1 MADKKLLG
9 TYLYEL
15 KPVIDTSAWRNA
27 AGDID
32 KAIKSGSKI
41 SYDEWSGK
49 KRAYSETIREIARVE
64 KQLKTLDE
72 MLNKTKDESV
82 KASLVK
88 LRGFASSKTTDEL
101 GKEIITPGT
110 GLLGKL
116 ETLKEGERGEAAEL
130 ALSSQ
135 MVSKSGTVAA
145 GLTKF
150 SSALTATVGAVTAF
164 YSSMKKGIEAA
175 LEITNKAA
183 AMSNKMNA
191 LGGFGDMGTRDMMAR
206 YGVSATQ
213 ANAMNMALRQMGLSE
228 SDIGRMTEKQRKVYD
243 SLIDHFQEGVD
254 KIDPDKLQQYYD
266 TMEEFQLAQA
276 KWKMDL
282 QNSVLRLFAESD
294 AFKRLTG
301 ALTNFFKKTIEFLET
316 PGVQW
321 FFDVFISFLEGIV
334 NAASDIIGVA
344 TTLLGGKSVTNN
356 TSTKNNNSRN
366 TYYIY
371 GSDYSS
377 NTELARS
384 IALETA
390 SN

>member
-9 TYLYEL
+9 SYLYEL
-15 KPVIDTSAWRNA
+15 KPYINTSEWKKAS
-27 AGDID
+27 GEID
-32 KAIKSGSKI
+32 KALKSGSKI
-41 SYDEWSGK
+41 SYDEFEGK
-49 KRAYSETIREIARVE
+49 RQAYTKTLAKAQKIEEQLKIVKEQIKHTTDASTLEYLNKLQGKRAIEEHERTGLEGDLQTLREKLGLQKADLITSA
-64 KQLKTLDE
+64 QMTE
-72 MLNKTKDESV
+72 MPSKFSKISGGLSK
-82 KASLVK
+82 
-88 LRGFASSKTTDEL
+88 FAS
-101 GKEIITPGT
+101 GIT
-110 GLLGKL
+110 
-116 ETLKEGERGEAAEL
+116 AAY
-130 ALSSQ
+130 
-135 MVSKSGTVAA
+135 
-145 GLTKF
+145 
-150 SSALTATVGAVTAF
+150 GASTAF
-164 YSSMKKGIEAA
+164 YESMKKGVEAA

-213 ANAMNMALRQMGLSE
+213 ANAMNLALKQIGISE

-282 QNSVLRLFAESD
+282 KNSVLRLFAESD

-321 FFDVFISFLEGIV
+321 FFDMFISFLEGIV